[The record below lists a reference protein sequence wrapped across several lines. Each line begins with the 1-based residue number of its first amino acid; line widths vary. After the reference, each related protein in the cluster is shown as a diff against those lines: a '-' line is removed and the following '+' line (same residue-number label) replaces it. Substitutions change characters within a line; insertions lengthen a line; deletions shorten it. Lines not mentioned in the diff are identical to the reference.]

1 MCFYHSSKFG
11 CFLKRCLEDLGER
24 QVLPR
29 LLLCLCLCWLL
40 AGCNNRG
47 EGVSEMVWESILQN
61 TGTHSSPRVADLNGD
76 GILDIVL
83 GAGGNEFHKSD
94 TGVVAI
100 NGQNGELLWRA
111 TSRDQLF
118 GSACFLDIT
127 ADAVPDV
134 IISGR
139 QASLVAVNG
148 KTGELIW
155 RFFPEGDSLYA
166 GKAGF
171 YNFYSPQLVPDQDG
185 DGLSDLLI
193 ANGGDVF
200 APPYEKNRPAG
211 KIMVISSANGK
222 ILASAPVP
230 DGKETYM
237 TALVHDFEGDG
248 THSLIFGTGGETI
261 GGHLYKG
268 KLQDLMANSLEKAM
282 ILHSSEGSGYTA
294 PPVLVDVNGDGIAD
308 VVGNSYGGEVFALDG
323 RTHEKLWSYTI
334 MGAAINT
341 TPAVGYFNQDDTPD
355 FFISAGKGIW
365 PDVPNTYQVALDG
378 KNGHALFQSDTGCFN
393 NGSPIVVDIT
403 GDGVDEVLL
412 QMNFGNSCYYG
423 DMGAIKTQV
432 MAFDIKNQ
440 KIFPFSGSYYG
451 KNLSSTPVIADLN
464 QDGYLDLV
472 YCVLSNT
479 REYELVKNLMVVRER
494 TAIPSKR
501 GSLWNGY
508 LGSLQ
513 NGYFPTNKKV
523 FAAN

>member
-1 MCFYHSSKFG
+1 
-11 CFLKRCLEDLGER
+11 
-24 QVLPR
+24 
-29 LLLCLCLCWLL
+29 
-40 AGCNNRG
+40 
-47 EGVSEMVWESILQN
+47 
-61 TGTHSSPRVADLNGD
+61 
-76 GILDIVL
+76 
-83 GAGGNEFHKSD
+83 
-94 TGVVAI
+94 
-100 NGQNGELLWRA
+100 
-111 TSRDQLF
+111 
-118 GSACFLDIT
+118 
-127 ADAVPDV
+127 
-134 IISGR
+134 
-139 QASLVAVNG
+139 
-148 KTGELIW
+148 
-155 RFFPEGDSLYA
+155 
-166 GKAGF
+166 
-171 YNFYSPQLVPDQDG
+171 
-185 DGLSDLLI
+185 
-193 ANGGDVF
+193 
-200 APPYEKNRPAG
+200 
-211 KIMVISSANGK
+211 
-222 ILASAPVP
+222 
-230 DGKETYM
+230 M

-378 KNGHALFQSDTGCFN
+378 ENGHALFQSDTGCFN